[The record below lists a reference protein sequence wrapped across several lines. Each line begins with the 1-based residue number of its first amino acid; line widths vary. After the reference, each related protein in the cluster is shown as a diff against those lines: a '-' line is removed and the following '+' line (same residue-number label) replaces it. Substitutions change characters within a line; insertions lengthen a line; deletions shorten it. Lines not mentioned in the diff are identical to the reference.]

1 MVTQTQTP
9 GVVYP
14 ELKQYPAGAHSP
26 RTAAIANQNASVAK
40 QSSLLET
47 SNGGGSRS
55 RKRRKRRKSRKSR
68 IRYGGAVAV
77 PQFQM
82 MYTEPGAGGQTVN
95 GNIVG
100 TTQLGASSAAS
111 SSFDA
116 CIGKGA
122 SCTAQV
128 ESSQKGGVKW
138 GCYSGG
144 KYKRKTKVRRTKKNK
159 RKQRTSSR
167 TRIRTRTRTR
177 KM

>member
-1 MVTQTQTP
+1 MVNPSQTP

-14 ELKQYPAGAHSP
+14 ELKQYPAGANSP

-40 QSSLLET
+40 QSALLET
-47 SNGGGSRS
+47 SNGGSI
-55 RKRRKRRKSRKSR
+55 RRKHKKNR
-68 IRYGGAVAV
+68 ISKKRYGGAVAV

-82 MYTEPGAGGQTVN
+82 MYNEPGAGGQTVN

-100 TTQLGASSAAS
+100 TTQLGSSSAAA

-128 ESSQKGGVKW
+128 EATQKGGVKW

-144 KYKRKTKVRRTKKNK
+144 KYKRSVKRSKKSKRLKKTKRRNRK
-159 RKQRTSSR
+159 RRN
-167 TRIRTRTRTR
+167 
-177 KM
+177 